1 MSLEEFEIAVKK
13 LKIMKDNDLISE
25 EEYAKKKMELL
36 QNI

>member
-1 MSLEEFEIAVKK
+1 MSLEEFENAVKK